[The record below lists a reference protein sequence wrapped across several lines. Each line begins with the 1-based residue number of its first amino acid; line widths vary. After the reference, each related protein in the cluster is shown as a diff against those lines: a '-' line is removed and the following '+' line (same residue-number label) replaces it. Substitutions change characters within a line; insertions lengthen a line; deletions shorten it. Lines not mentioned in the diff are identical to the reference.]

1 VVEKLTTSL
10 AEYERR
16 ARGLLPKDLFERWFG
31 SREDP
36 LWLSNTN
43 NVDGYDRVFL
53 RPRVLAAEPAIGLST
68 TVLGI
73 DVASPVYLAPAGA
86 QGRFHPEAELASARA
101 ARAAGTI
108 FALSSVSTSSME
120 EVREASDG
128 TLFFQLYV
136 LKDRGLTADLVRR
149 AEHAG
154 YAAIIVTV
162 DEPATWS
169 GERDGASNSNALRE
183 PRQPKGLKSHTPTT
197 PFGNLRGTGI
207 DNEENL
213 LEAMEPRLNW
223 DVIDWVRSLTNLP
236 LIIKGIQVPEDA
248 RLAVEHGAQALVVSN
263 HGGHTVNGSYPTI
276 LSLPEIVDAV
286 NGEAEVHLDGGIRRG
301 TDVLKALGLGAR
313 AVAIGRGMYW
323 GLAVGGEDGVK
334 EVLGVLQE
342 ELYLACL
349 FCSVTDIRAVDRTLV
364 RLPL

>member
-1 VVEKLTTSL
+1 MVEKLTTSL

-16 ARGLLPKDLFERWFG
+16 ARGLLPSDLFERWFG
-31 SREDP
+31 SKGDP

-43 NVDGYDRVFL
+43 NLDAYDRVFL
-53 RPRVLAAEPAIGLST
+53 RPRVLAAEPAVGLST
-68 TVLGI
+68 TVLGKR
-73 DVASPVYLAPAGA
+73 VNSPVYLAPAGA

-101 ARAAGTI
+101 ARSAGTI
-108 FALSSVSTSSME
+108 FALSSASTYSME
-120 EVREASDG
+120 EVRAVSDG

-136 LKDRGLTADLVRR
+136 LKDRGLTADLVKR
-149 AEHAG
+149 AEDAG

-169 GERDGASNSNALRE
+169 NERDGASNALRE
-183 PRQPKGLKSHTPTT
+183 SRQPKELKSHTPTT

-207 DNEENL
+207 SSEEGL
-213 LEAMEPRLNW
+213 LEAMEARLNW
-223 DVIDWVRSLTNLP
+223 AVIDWLRERTDLP
-236 LIIKGIQVPEDA
+236 LIVKGIQVPEDA
-248 RLAVEHGAQALVVSN
+248 RLAVEHGAQAVVVSN
-263 HGGHTVNGSYPTI
+263 HGGHSMNGAYPTI

-323 GLAVGGEDGVK
+323 GLVVGGEDGVK
-334 EVLGVLQE
+334 EVLDVLKE

-349 FCSVTDIRAVDRTLV
+349 FCSVTDIRAVNRALI
-364 RLPL
+364 RLPRC